1 MQNSTLCI
9 VLSKV
14 DGQDSPLVVA
24 KERLHP
30 PADMVSVEVNKFS
43 ESDFTTLDL
52 CEGTSITWQEKMKTL
67 ATVGK
72 ANPF

>member
-1 MQNSTLCI
+1 MQNSILCT

-14 DGQDSPLVVA
+14 DGQDNPLVVA
-24 KERLHP
+24 KERLHQ

-52 CEGTSITWQEKMKTL
+52 CEGSSI
-67 ATVGK
+67 A
-72 ANPF
+72 